1 MIWHS
6 IAFSLTALMSAIS
19 LRHPDFALVLA
30 ELKSFSI
37 AASLALFLT
46 IGGYWLS
53 SKGDKIKED
62 FVKITAQESGMHLLP
77 DNSKVWMEPGSSI
90 KYSKSFTYDRK
101 VWLEGNSLFEVSK
114 HEGST
119 FQVYINKAYVEVK
132 GTCFLIKQNS
142 SDHNE
147 ITLINGSINFNI
159 EAGEKSI
166 PLKPMQRVIYNPL
179 EGETEIKEI
188 ANLKWEDG
196 KYLLNDMS
204 LTQLIQTINQLYN
217 TRIILTKDVNRK
229 SAFTGTIRYDEP
241 LTNVL
246 NKICFSLNLNKEQ
259 VNDQIIIY

>member
-1 MIWHS
+1 
-6 IAFSLTALMSAIS
+6 
-19 LRHPDFALVLA
+19 
-30 ELKSFSI
+30 
-37 AASLALFLT
+37 
-46 IGGYWLS
+46 
-53 SKGDKIKED
+53 
-62 FVKITAQESGMHLLP
+62 MHLLP
-77 DNSKVWMEPGSSI
+77 DNTKVWMEPGSSI
-90 KYSKSFTYDRK
+90 SYSKTFIQDRK
-101 VWLEGNSLFEVSK
+101 VWLEGNSLFEVMK
-114 HEGST
+114 REGST
-119 FQVYINKAYVEVK
+119 FQVYINKACIEVK

-147 ITLINGSINFNI
+147 ITLINGSINLNI

-166 PLKPMQRVIYNPL
+166 PMKPMQRVIYNPL

-188 ANLKWEDG
+188 ANIKWEDG